1 MLGTCP
7 ANGLGKESRIVC
19 RASTET
25 GGPRRCSGDT
35 RTAYGIASAS
45 VVQLE
50 RSETL
55 LMSQLAVPVTAA
67 PSQAERPEI
76 SFDNKETRNEDVRRE
91 IDAAIDGLNTAD
103 RWKEFLDVS
112 RRFHNYS
119 LNNQML
125 ILLQKSKATRVAGF
139 HKWKEFGRSVNKG
152 ERAIWIYAP
161 MIKRVIDKDAHG
173 NVKLGPDGKPKW
185 KEALL
190 GFKTVPVYDVSSTSG
205 KPLPEPPFIPFNRT
219 SGEAPEGMHDDLRE
233 QVEAHGYTLEYRD
246 LGDAEGI
253 PDGATDPRSK
263 KVIINTAYSHAH
275 QAMTLAHEL
284 AHIELGHLERTAEY
298 HTRAGGQRH
307 TMEVEAESV
316 SYVIS
321 RRYGMEPDSSF
332 SYIDGWAMGDKEK
345 VRKTAD
351 SVIKATDS
359 ILKKI
364 KRFKASA

>member
-1 MLGTCP
+1 M
-7 ANGLGKESRIVC
+7 C

-35 RTAYGIASAS
+35 RAAYGVASLS
-45 VVQLE
+45 VAQLE
-50 RSETL
+50 RSESL
-55 LMSQLAVPVTAA
+55 LMSQLAGPVTDSSAA
-67 PSQAERPEI
+67 AEPREI
-76 SFDNKETRNEDVRRE
+76 RFDNKETRNEDVRRE
-91 IDAAIDGLNTAD
+91 IDAAIEGLNTGD

-152 ERAIWIYAP
+152 ESAIWIYAP
-161 MIKRVIDKDAHG
+161 MIKKVMDKDAAG
-173 NVKLGPDGKPKW
+173 NVKYGPDGRPKW
-185 KEALL
+185 REALL

-205 KPLPEPPFIPFNRT
+205 KPLPEPPTVPFNRS
-219 SGEAPEGMHDDLRE
+219 SGEAPEGMQEDLRE

-246 LGDAEGI
+246 LGDGDGI

-263 KVIINTAYSHAH
+263 KVIINTAHSAAH
-275 QAMTLAHEL
+275 QSATLAHEL
-284 AHIELGHLERTAEY
+284 AHIELGHLERTGEY
-298 HTRAGGQRH
+298 HTRAGGQRS

-316 SYVIS
+316 AYVIG
-321 RRYGMEPDSSF
+321 RRYGMEPQSSF

-351 SVIKATDS
+351 AVIKATDS

-364 KRFKASA
+364 KRFKNT

>member
-7 ANGLGKESRIVC
+7 AIGLGKESRIVC

-45 VVQLE
+45 VAQLE
-50 RSETL
+50 RSESL

-161 MIKRVIDKDAHG
+161 MVKRVIDKDANG
-173 NVKLGPDGKPKW
+173 NVKRGPDGKPKW

-205 KPLPEPPFIPFNRT
+205 KPLPEPPVIPFNRS

-321 RRYGMEPDSSF
+321 RRYGMEPESSF

-364 KRFKASA
+364 KRFKKT

>member
-1 MLGTCP
+1 MC
-7 ANGLGKESRIVC
+7 K
-19 RASTET
+19 ASTEP

-35 RTAYGIASAS
+35 RSAYGAAGTA
-45 VVQLE
+45 VTLLE
-50 RSETL
+50 RSEEL
-55 LMSQLAVPVTAA
+55 LLSQLAVPGADSPGGEPRHV
-67 PSQAERPEI
+67 
-76 SFDNKETRNEDVRRE
+76 SFDNKETRIEDIRRE
-91 IDAAIDGLNTAD
+91 IDAAVDGLNTGE

-125 ILLQKSKATRVAGF
+125 ILLQKRTATRVAGF
-139 HKWKEFGRSVNKG
+139 HKWKEFGRSVDKG

-161 MIKRVIDKDAHG
+161 MIKKIAADDANG
-173 NVKLGPDGKPKW
+173 KPKLGPDGKPVKRD
-185 KEALL
+185 ALI
-190 GFKTVPVYDVSSTSG
+190 GFKVVPVYDVSSTSG
-205 KPLPEPPFIPFNRT
+205 KALPEPPMIPFNRT

-246 LGDAEGI
+246 LGTDPGI
-253 PDGATDPRSK
+253 PDGATDPRTK
-263 KVIINTAYSHAH
+263 KVIINTSYSHAH
-275 QAMTLAHEL
+275 QGMTLAHEL
-284 AHIELGHLERTAEY
+284 AHIELGHLERTADY
-298 HTRAGGQRH
+298 HVRAGGQRH

-345 VRKTAD
+345 IRKTAD
-351 SVIKATDS
+351 AVIKATDR

-364 KRFKASA
+364 QRFN

>member
-1 MLGTCP
+1 M
-7 ANGLGKESRIVC
+7 C

-35 RTAYGIASAS
+35 RNAYGVASAA
-45 VVQLE
+45 VTQLE
-50 RSETL
+50 RSEAL
-55 LMSQLAVPVTAA
+55 LMSQLAVPVPDTPAA
-67 PSQAERPEI
+67 ASRSAEI
-76 SFDNKETRNEDVRRE
+76 TFDNKETRNEDVRRE
-91 IDAAIDGLNTAD
+91 IDAAIEGLNTGE
-103 RWKEFLDVS
+103 RWREFLEVS

-161 MIKRVIDKDAHG
+161 MIKRVIDKDANG
-173 NVKLGPDGKPKW
+173 NVKYGPDGKPKW
-185 KEALL
+185 REALL

-205 KPLPEPPFIPFNRT
+205 KPLPEAPVIPFNRS

-246 LGDAEGI
+246 LGSDPGV
-253 PDGATDPRSK
+253 PDGATDPRTK
-263 KVIINTAYSHAH
+263 KVIINTAHSHAH
-275 QAMTLAHEL
+275 QAGTLAHEL

-298 HTRAGGQRH
+298 HTRAGGERP

-316 SYVIS
+316 AYVIS
-321 RRYGMEPDSSF
+321 RRYGMEPESSF

-351 SVIKATDS
+351 AVIKATDN

-364 KRFKASA
+364 KRFK

>member
-1 MLGTCP
+1 M
-7 ANGLGKESRIVC
+7 C

-35 RTAYGIASAS
+35 RNAYGLASMS
-45 VVQLE
+45 VAQLE
-50 RSETL
+50 RSEAL
-55 LMSQLAVPVTAA
+55 LMSQLAVPMPDAPAA
-67 PSQAERPEI
+67 GHSPQI

-91 IDAAIDGLNTAD
+91 IDAAIEGLNTGD
-103 RWKEFLDVS
+103 RWKEFLEVS

-125 ILLQKSKATRVAGF
+125 ILLQKREATRVAGF

-161 MIKRVIDKDAHG
+161 MIKKVIDKDADG
-173 NVKLGPDGKPKW
+173 NVKYGPDGKPKW
-185 KEALL
+185 REALL

-205 KPLPEPPFIPFNRT
+205 KPLPEAPVIPFNRS
-219 SGEAPEGMHDDLRE
+219 SGQAPEGMHDDLRE

-246 LGDAEGI
+246 LGTDQGI
-253 PDGATDPRSK
+253 PDGATDPRTN
-263 KVIINTAYSHAH
+263 KVIINTAYSNAH

-298 HTRAGGQRH
+298 HTRAGGERP

-321 RRYGMEPDSSF
+321 RRYGMEPDSAF
-332 SYIDGWAMGDKEK
+332 SYIDGWAMGDKER

-351 SVIKATDS
+351 AVIKATDN

-364 KRFKASA
+364 GRFKASA